1 LFAHLVRC
9 CPYLDA
15 DCFSFAVLS
24 QRACKGCT
32 CGLIELEAEEAA
44 ATAPVVLSFDFND
57 DVPDELLAKGAFG
70 VDKIL
75 P

>member
-1 LFAHLVRC
+1 MLA
-9 CPYLDA
+9 
-15 DCFSFAVLS
+15 
-24 QRACKGCT
+24 
-32 CGLIELEAEEAA
+32 
-44 ATAPVVLSFDFND
+44 APVVLSFDFND